1 MAQFDP
7 TPPQAQPD
15 LATSTYEAALRD
27 IESVADSMPDPEE
40 VPRPEVHY
48 VGGLGQRR
56 YVLLFPVKVGGKMFR
71 HVTVSHPS
79 LWDVQDWLAGKMQSH
94 FELIARMTGL
104 TTVEL
109 GALRW
114 PDVQALLDITQNML
128 PEFIQQGIAQQPG
141 GTP

>member
-7 TPPQAQPD
+7 TPEVQPD

-27 IESVADSMPDPEE
+27 IENVADTMPAPEE
-40 VPRPEVHY
+40 APRPATHY

-56 YVLLFPVKVGGKMFR
+56 YVLLFPVTVGDKTFR
-71 HVTVSHPS
+71 YVTVSHPA